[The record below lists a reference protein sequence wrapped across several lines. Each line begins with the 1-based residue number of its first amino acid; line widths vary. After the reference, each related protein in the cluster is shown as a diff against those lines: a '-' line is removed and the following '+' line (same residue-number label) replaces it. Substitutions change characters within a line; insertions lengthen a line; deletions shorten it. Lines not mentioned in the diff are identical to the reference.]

1 MTDTARADALLA
13 DLPAD
18 GRGRL
23 KVFLGAAPG
32 VGKTFAMLQ
41 AAQAQLR
48 QGVKLRAGVVETHS
62 RAETESLL
70 AGVPQQPLRSLEYRG
85 MKLQEMDL
93 DGLLADPPALALV
106 DELAHSNVPGSRHAK
121 RWQDI
126 QELLAAGIDVYTTVN
141 VQHLESLNDQV
152 RDITGV
158 QVRETVPDWVLQE
171 AYEIVLIDL
180 PPRELL
186 ERLREGKVYVP
197 EQARAAI
204 DAFFSQTNLTALR
217 ELAMQTA
224 AARVDADL
232 NHRYRQRGEEAPALR
247 GRLLVG
253 IDGDEQAERLV
264 RHACRVAERRHL
276 PWSVV
281 HVDTGGLRG
290 EHARMR
296 LQGAQQLAERLGGE
310 IVVLRAGEVARTL
323 LQHARERR
331 ASLVLVGQSRR
342 RWYRRAFGGGLA
354 GRLLRDGQGLEIS
367 ALDSEADLRPAE
379 PRPRYPVVWNDY
391 LLALLATALASGL
404 AWIVAHLLELPN
416 ISLVFLMAVLLV
428 AVRSSLMPAL
438 LCAVASFLAYDFLF
452 IPPHFSFAIHR
463 HEDLLSLA
471 FFLFMAGLTGNLA
484 ARQRRQLEAL
494 RDTQEETSLLLD
506 LSRKLTAATD
516 RQAVLAAAA
525 QQFDDW
531 KDVEVCLL
539 GQVNGEW
546 KTEAGVQRQLADQ
559 ERVAADWAWA
569 HDQPAG
575 LGTGTLPGGRWWWW
589 PLSAEEGPLALLGVA
604 PLDGQPL
611 SPQRR
616 RLLAALGQPLAQALA
631 RARLA
636 EDLEA
641 ARLHGE
647 TEQLRSAL
655 LASVSHDLRTPLTAM
670 RGSIDSLLALGEA
683 IPPADRRELLEST
696 RDEAERLD
704 RYIQNL
710 LDMTRLGHGGL
721 KLARDWVAP
730 GDIVGSALNRLR
742 AVLAPYRVQ
751 AIVANDLPLLYVHA
765 ALIEQA
771 LINVLEN
778 AARFSP
784 SHGRLRIEVSQD
796 AAELRFAVS
805 DEGPGIPEAE
815 REKIFDMFYTAAR
828 GDRGGQGTG
837 LGLAICQGMI
847 GAHYSCRFRDAAAG
861 SSPCSPAVPSA
872 MTQLQNSILLID
884 DEPQIRKFLRI
895 SLNAQGYRVLEAG
908 TGEEGLAQAALN
920 RPDLVV
926 LDLGLPDRDGQDI
939 LRDLREW
946 SQVPVLVLSVR
957 ASEGEKVLALDG
969 GANDYVTKPFGIQE
983 FLARVRVLLRQAAQ
997 GESPEAAV
1005 AVGPLQVDFAYRRV
1019 TLEGAEVAL
1028 TRKEYA
1034 VLAAL
1039 ARHLG
1044 RVVTQQQLLKDIWGP
1059 THVEDTHYLR
1069 VVVGHLRQKLGDDPA
1084 SPRFLVTEAGV
1095 GYRLRDS

>member
-1 MTDTARADALLA
+1 
-13 DLPAD
+13 
-18 GRGRL
+18 
-23 KVFLGAAPG
+23 
-32 VGKTFAMLQ
+32 MLQ

-290 EHARMR
+290 EQARMR

-310 IVVLRAGEVARTL
+310 IVV
-323 LQHARERR
+323 
-331 ASLVLVGQSRR
+331 
-342 RWYRRAFGGGLA
+342 
-354 GRLLRDGQGLEIS
+354 
-367 ALDSEADLRPAE
+367 
-379 PRPRYPVVWNDY
+379 
-391 LLALLATALASGL
+391 LLATALASGL

-494 RDTQEETSLLLD
+494 RDTQEETSLLLE

-784 SHGRLRIEVSQD
+784 NHGRLRIEVSQD

-847 GAHYSCRFRDAAAG
+847 GAHG
-861 SSPCSPAVPSA
+861 G
-872 MTQLQNSILLID
+872 
-884 DEPQIRKFLRI
+884 RI
-895 SLNAQGYRVLEAG
+895 SVG
-908 TGEEGLAQAALN
+908 EGLDGRGTTLVLHLPLHPQ
-920 RPDLVV
+920 PDL
-926 LDLGLPDRDGQDI
+926 GQ
-939 LRDLREW
+939 
-946 SQVPVLVLSVR
+946 
-957 ASEGEKVLALDG
+957 
-969 GANDYVTKPFGIQE
+969 
-983 FLARVRVLLRQAAQ
+983 
-997 GESPEAAV
+997 
-1005 AVGPLQVDFAYRRV
+1005 
-1019 TLEGAEVAL
+1019 LEGDE
-1028 TRKEYA
+1028 
-1034 VLAAL
+1034 
-1039 ARHLG
+1039 
-1044 RVVTQQQLLKDIWGP
+1044 
-1059 THVEDTHYLR
+1059 
-1069 VVVGHLRQKLGDDPA
+1069 
-1084 SPRFLVTEAGV
+1084 
-1095 GYRLRDS
+1095 